1 MKTLYLV
8 RHAKSDWDNKNLSD
22 IDRPLN
28 TKGYADAH
36 KMSLVLKEK
45 NIFPDLII
53 TSPAIRAIS
62 TALIF
67 AGNLKFNPSEFIIDN
82 NLYDTNVKHYLNS
95 IAKTNNRYKNI
106 MLFGHNPIITN
117 CANSLTPAFTEEKMS
132 TCSIVGIKANTTDW
146 STFPKKLNELIY
158 YDHP

>member
-8 RHAKSDWDNKNLSD
+8 RHAKSDWDNKNLLD

-36 KMSLVLKEK
+36 KMSLTLKEK

-67 AGNLKFNPSEFIIDN
+67 AGNLKFDPSEFIIDR
-82 NLYDTNVKHYLNS
+82 NLYETNVKHYINT
-95 IAKTNNRYKNI
+95 IAKTDNHYKVI
-106 MLFGHNPIITN
+106 MLFGHNPVITD
-117 CANSLTPAFTEEKMS
+117 CANSLTTSFTEKMT
-132 TCSIVGIKANTTDW
+132 TCSIVGIRANITDW
-146 STFPKKLNELIY
+146 ALIAEKLNELIY
-158 YDHP
+158 YAYP